1 VSAAPSQP
9 LSLVANP
16 ISSAQIGLTWRF
28 ALGNVSTVFLIERKP
43 SGGIYSQ
50 IAKVRDATSFIDAGL
65 SANTTYYYKI
75 RAANAAGTSPYSN
88 ESSATTALSG
98 ASDIPI
104 ASLNTW
110 LKADAGPVGDGGS
123 ASTTIWL
130 DQSGNFNHAS
140 QLTSV
145 PNRPTW
151 VDNQAN

>member
-1 VSAAPSQP
+1 
-9 LSLVANP
+9 
-16 ISSAQIGLTWRF
+16 
-28 ALGNVSTVFLIERKP
+28 
-43 SGGIYSQ
+43 
-50 IAKVRDATSFIDAGL
+50 
-65 SANTTYYYKI
+65 TYYYKI

-145 PNRPTW
+145 PNEPTW
-151 VDNQAN
+151 VDNQANGRAVIRFNGINQYFNLSTSSGTEAFAVLKTTVPVPDDPHFLWRFGHSGSGGLTYPD